1 MAMNGFKIFL
11 GVQLTNKVYKTNVQT
26 EDLSFQNVVY
36 HIRFLNEISGNLQQ
50 NANQEVVV
58 PKLRVMNEDGIVL
71 AGENALL
78 DAGDTY
84 VTNRPFMRQ
93 QDGLNYSW
101 VCPIEIAQ
109 LCSGKT
115 GSILEITESQFKA
128 VKGKYNLT
136 YVISARI
143 TFTRKSGAVET
154 FRTNANVRWITVSRP
169 VFKFNLPYSKIL
181 VSAESQSFRLTFKD

>member
-1 MAMNGFKIFL
+1 MNGFKIFL

-78 DAGDTY
+78 DAGETY

-101 VCPIEIAQ
+101 V
-109 LCSGKT
+109 
-115 GSILEITESQFKA
+115 
-128 VKGKYNLT
+128 
-136 YVISARI
+136 
-143 TFTRKSGAVET
+143 
-154 FRTNANVRWITVSRP
+154 
-169 VFKFNLPYSKIL
+169 LPH
-181 VSAESQSFRLTFKD
+181 